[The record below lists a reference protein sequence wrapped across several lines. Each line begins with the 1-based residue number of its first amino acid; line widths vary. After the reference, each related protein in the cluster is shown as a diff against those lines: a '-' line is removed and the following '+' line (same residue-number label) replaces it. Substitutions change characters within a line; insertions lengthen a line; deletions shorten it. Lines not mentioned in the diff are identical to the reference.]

1 MPFLLFNTLI
11 KQFFFYLWCLIK
23 FSESMSQIKL
33 INIVGAR
40 PQIIKASAISRAI
53 RNYYSNQITEIIVHT
68 GQHYDKEM
76 SEVFFDELEIH
87 KPHYNLGVGSA
98 GHGKQTSLMITGIE
112 EILVKEKP
120 DCVLLY
126 GDTNSTL
133 AGALAAA
140 KLHFPVIHI
149 EAGLRSFNKTMP
161 EELNRIMSDHSS
173 TLLFAPTNAAFKN
186 LMNEGFKPENS
197 PPYTISNPKIYLT
210 GDIMYDNTLFFAGL
224 AEKKKKG
231 FLEKLSLKRD
241 NYVLVTIHRDTN
253 TDDIDRLREILIALK
268 SLAEEN
274 DIVLVMPFHP
284 RTIVSLKNRLE
295 KLYDELIHCSYLKII
310 PPVSFLEM
318 ILLEKS
324 CRMIVTDSGGVQ
336 KESHF
341 FKKPC
346 IILRNETEW
355 IELVNNGTSKLV
367 GADQVLIRHEF
378 LSFMNSHSVL
388 EYPGFYGDG
397 KAAEFILSEILLMFE
412 KEQHL

>member
-1 MPFLLFNTLI
+1 MPN
-11 KQFFFYLWCLIK
+11 
-23 FSESMSQIKL
+23 IKL

-53 RNYYSNQITEIIVHT
+53 RKHFSNKITEIIVHT

-76 SEVFFDELEIH
+76 SDVFFDELEIH

-98 GHGKQTSLMITGIE
+98 RHGRQTSLMITGIE
-112 EILVKEKP
+112 DILLKEKP

-133 AGALAAA
+133 AGAVAAS

-149 EAGLRSFNKTMP
+149 EAGLRSFNKSMP

-186 LMNEGFKPENS
+186 LMSEGFKPENS

-224 AEKKKKG
+224 AEKKKDK
-231 FLEKLSLKRD
+231 FLEELSLTRN
-241 NYVLVTIHRDTN
+241 NYILVTIHRDTN
-253 TDDIDRLREILIALK
+253 TDDITVLNKILVTLK
-268 SLAEEN
+268 SLAEEK
-274 DIVLVMPFHP
+274 DILLVMPLHP
-284 RTIVSLKNRLE
+284 RTIISLKTRL
-295 KLYDELIHCSYLKII
+295 KSLYDDLKNCAHIKII

-318 ILLEKS
+318 ILLEKN
-324 CRMIVTDSGGVQ
+324 CRMIITDSGGVQ

-346 IILRNETEW
+346 MVLRNETEW
-355 IELVNNGTSKLV
+355 IELVNNGTAKLV
-367 GADQVLIRHEF
+367 GSDPDLIRKEF
-378 LSFMNSHSVL
+378 LNFMDSTTGF
-388 EYPGFYGDG
+388 EYPAFYGNG
-397 KAAEFILSEILLMFE
+397 KTAEFILNEILLMFE
-412 KEQHL
+412 KE

>member
-1 MPFLLFNTLI
+1 
-11 KQFFFYLWCLIK
+11 
-23 FSESMSQIKL
+23 MSNIKL

-53 RNYYSNQITEIIVHT
+53 RKHFSDKITEIIVHT

-98 GHGKQTSLMITGIE
+98 RHGRQTSLMITGIE
-112 EILVKEKP
+112 EILIKEKP

-133 AGALAAA
+133 AGALAAS

-149 EAGLRSFNKTMP
+149 EAGLRSFNKSMP

-186 LMNEGFKPENS
+186 LMSEGFRPENS

-210 GDIMYDNTLFFAGL
+210 GDIMYDNTLFFAAL
-224 AEKKKKG
+224 AEKKKEK
-231 FLEKLSLKRD
+231 FLEEMSLTRD
-241 NYVLVTIHRDTN
+241 NYILVTIHRDTN
-253 TDDIDRLREILIALK
+253 TDDISILNKILVTLK
-268 SLAEEN
+268 SLAEEKN
-274 DIVLVMPFHP
+274 IMLVMPFHP
-284 RTIVSLKNRLE
+284 RTIISLRNGLKN
-295 KLYDELIHCSYLKII
+295 LYADLKNCKQIKII

-318 ILLEKS
+318 ILLEKN
-324 CRMIVTDSGGVQ
+324 CRMIITDSGGVQ

-346 IILRNETEW
+346 IVLRNETEW
-355 IELVNNGTSKLV
+355 IELVSNGTAMIV
-367 GADQVLIRHEF
+367 GSDPELIRKEF
-378 LSFMNSHSVL
+378 LNFLDSNSGF
-388 EYPGFYGDG
+388 EYPAFYGNG
-397 KAAEFILSEILLMFE
+397 KTAEFILSEILLLFE
-412 KEQHL
+412 KE

>member
-1 MPFLLFNTLI
+1 MP
-11 KQFFFYLWCLIK
+11 
-23 FSESMSQIKL
+23 QIKL

-53 RNYYSNQITEIIVHT
+53 RQHFSKDIVEIIVHT

-76 SEVFFDELEIH
+76 SGVFFDELEIH

-98 GHGKQTSLMITGIE
+98 RHGRQTSMMITGLE
-112 EILVKEKP
+112 EVFLKEKP

-133 AGALAAA
+133 AGALAAS

-149 EAGLRSFNKTMP
+149 EAGLRSFNKSMP

-186 LMNEGFKPENS
+186 LMSEGFRPENS
-197 PPYTISNPKIYLT
+197 PPYTIDNPKIYLT
-210 GDIMYDNTLFFAGL
+210 GDIMYDNTLFFAAL
-224 AEKKKKG
+224 AEKKKST
-231 FLEKLSLKRD
+231 FLEHLSLERD

-253 TDDIDRLREILIALK
+253 TDDVERLKKILVTLK
-268 SLAEEN
+268 SLAEQNE
-274 DIVLVMPFHP
+274 IMLVMPLHP
-284 RTIVSLKNRLE
+284 RTIISLKTKLE
-295 KLYDELIHCSYLKII
+295 KLYSELCKCRYIKII

-318 ILLEKS
+318 ILLEKN
-324 CRMIVTDSGGVQ
+324 CKMIVTDSGGVQ

-341 FKKPC
+341 YKKPC
-346 IILRNETEW
+346 IILRKETEW

-367 GADQVLIRHEF
+367 DADPEHISFEF
-378 LSFMNSHSVL
+378 KSFLLNHKSL

-397 KAAEFILSEILLMFE
+397 KAAEFILNEILMMFE
-412 KEQHL
+412 K

>member
-1 MPFLLFNTLI
+1 MKLL
-11 KQFFFYLWCLIK
+11 
-23 FSESMSQIKL
+23 
-33 INIVGAR
+33 NIVGAR

-53 RNYYSNQITEIIVHT
+53 RKYFSKDIAEILVHT
-68 GQHYDKEM
+68 GQHYDNEM
-76 SEVFFDELEIH
+76 SGVFFDELEIH

-98 GHGKQTSLMITGIE
+98 KHGRQTSMMITGIE
-112 EILVKEKP
+112 EVLLKEKP

-133 AGALAAA
+133 AGALAAS

-149 EAGLRSFNKTMP
+149 EAGLRSFNKSMP

-186 LMNEGFKPENS
+186 LMSEGFRPENS
-197 PPYTISNPKIYLT
+197 PPYTIDNPKIYLT

-224 AEKKKKG
+224 AEKKKAS
-231 FLEKLSLKRD
+231 FLEQLSLIRD
-241 NYVLVTIHRDTN
+241 NYILVTIHRDSN
-253 TDDIDRLREILIALK
+253 TDDVARLEEILVTLK
-268 SLAEEN
+268 ALAEQK
-274 DIVLVMPFHP
+274 DITLVMPLHP
-284 RTIVSLKNRLE
+284 RTIISLKTKLVSLYN
-295 KLYDELIHCSYLKII
+295 ELWKCRYIKII

-318 ILLEKS
+318 ILLEKN

-341 FKKPC
+341 FRKPC
-346 IILRNETEW
+346 IVLRKETEW

-367 GADQVLIRHEF
+367 DADPERIEEEF
-378 LSFMNSHSVL
+378 IKLMGSHSAL

-397 KAAEFILSEILLMFE
+397 KTAEFILKEILLMFE
-412 KEQHL
+412 KE